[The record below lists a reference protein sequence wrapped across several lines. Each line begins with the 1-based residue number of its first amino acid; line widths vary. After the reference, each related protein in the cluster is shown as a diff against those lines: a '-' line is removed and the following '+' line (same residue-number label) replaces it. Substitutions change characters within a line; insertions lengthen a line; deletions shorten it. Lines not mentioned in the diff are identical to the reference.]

1 LDREEQ
7 YEDGAESE
15 VGKGKADQGDHAQGA
30 ILPPVAMQRG
40 PDAGGDRSRNAD
52 KESGDRESKGVRV
65 ALKDEVGDGVVE
77 AKRLAEIHVEQTVPV
92 VGVLLRE
99 RRVESIG
106 VAEGIDVGGGSAFAK
121 HLNNGV
127 AGNKVD

>member
-1 LDREEQ
+1 
-7 YEDGAESE
+7 
-15 VGKGKADQGDHAQGA
+15 
-30 ILPPVAMQRG
+30 MQRG
-40 PDAGGDRSRNAD
+40 PDAGGDRGCDAD
-52 KESGDRESKGVRV
+52 KKGGNGEGECVRI

-92 VGVLLRE
+92 VGVLLPE
-99 RRVESIG
+99 RHVESIG
-106 VAEGIDVGGGSAFAK
+106 VAKGIDVGGGSAFAK